1 MAVAQAQHAVKELA
15 NELEKRGVNVSY
27 AIHPVAGR
35 MPGHMNVLLAEADVP
50 YEQLKEMDEINP
62 EMPQMDVAVVIGAND
77 VTNPAAKDDPNS
89 PIAGMPIIEVDEA
102 KEVIVIKRSLSPGFA
117 GIDNDLFYEDKT
129 SMLFSDAKG
138 AASDIAAQV
147 EEL

>member
-1 MAVAQAQHAVKELA
+1 
-15 NELEKRGVNVSY
+15 
-27 AIHPVAGR
+27 
-35 MPGHMNVLLAEADVP
+35 MNVLLAEADVP

-138 AASDIAAQV
+138 AASDIAAQL
-147 EEL
+147 EKL

>member
-1 MAVAQAQHAVKELA
+1 
-15 NELEKRGVNVSY
+15 
-27 AIHPVAGR
+27 
-35 MPGHMNVLLAEADVP
+35 
-50 YEQLKEMDEINP
+50 
-62 EMPQMDVAVVIGAND
+62 
-77 VTNPAAKDDPNS
+77 
-89 PIAGMPIIEVDEA
+89 VDQA

-117 GIDNDLFYEDKT
+117 GIDNDLFYKDST